1 MRFSHRVSQGV
12 TLGLCSLLLWLPAAP
27 ALAQTAPAPT
37 PSGADSAGSER
48 DPSAAKARESFL
60 AGAKLAADLRWREA
74 LERFEASAKLRPHPG
89 TTYNIAICQ
98 RALGQYTRARVSFE
112 RVLEEAKTEALDQ
125 SLLDDTRAILAELRR
140 VLARVTLTL
149 KPKSAKLS
157 IDGRP
162 LRRGENGGFVA
173 GLREPGPPE
182 APGKSSLKI
191 TLDPGPHLLLISRKG
206 YADYVKRLNLR
217 PGGKLALELELSK
230 LPANLKVQS
239 NRTRAAV
246 SIDGIDVGTA
256 PISLSRPAGTYRVQV
271 QEQGFQP
278 YVTETR
284 LRSGEQVTLR
294 AVLDPETVALSERW
308 WFWAG
313 IGVLAVGIGVT
324 TYALTRPDPERPPLN
339 GGSLGWTVEVP

>member
-1 MRFSHRVSQGV
+1 MCPRHL
-12 TLGLCSLLLWLPAAP
+12 TLWTLIACLFA
-27 ALAQTAPAPT
+27 
-37 PSGADSAGSER
+37 
-48 DPSAAKARESFL
+48 PSAWAQSQPAGDTETASADGDPTAARAREAFVT
-60 AGAKLAADLRWREA
+60 GAKLAADLRWREA

-112 RVLEEAKTEALDQ
+112 RVLEEAKAQPLDQ
-125 SLLDDTRAILAELRR
+125 SLLDDSRAILAELSR
-140 VLARVTLTL
+140 VLAHVTLTL

-162 LRRGENGGFVA
+162 LSPADGGRFVA

-182 APGKSSLKI
+182 APGKSSLSI

-217 PGGKLALELELSK
+217 PAGKLALKLELSK
-230 LPANLKVQS
+230 LPASLRVQS
-239 NRTRAAV
+239 NRKRAAV
-246 SIDGIDVGTA
+246 SVDGIDVGTA
-256 PISLSRPAGTYRVQV
+256 PIRLSRPAGTYRIEV
-271 QEQGFQP
+271 QERGFQP
-278 YVTETR
+278 YVTDTR
-284 LRSGEQVTLR
+284 LRSGEEVTLR